1 MRKLGMIVV
10 LGVAGLAVACGG
22 SSSSGSDSGAGTQGI
37 DSNGGAAGAAGGLAT
52 GGTSGGGA
60 SGSCTMP
67 TCLSTALTGCEPS
80 GTCVQQSSTTSFNT
94 NTCYSNGV
102 KVITAVDLST
112 YAVTVT
118 FKNATKTCLTMSG
131 TGAATSTTLTMKN
144 GSGTTIGTMTEDTSA
159 SASVTTVTCTGGQ
172 PVTLDSSC
180 DFGTSS
186 GASSSC
192 TDGAC

>member
-1 MRKLGMIVV
+1 MRELGMIVV

-22 SSSSGSDSGAGTQGI
+22 SSSSGSDSGAG
-37 DSNGGAAGAAGGLAT
+37 GAAGGAAGGLGT

-60 SGSCTMP
+60 SGSCNMP

-80 GTCVQQSSTTSFNT
+80 GTCATQSGTTIFDT
-94 NTCYSNGV
+94 NICYSNGV

-112 YAVTVT
+112 YAVSVT
-118 FKNATKTCLTMSG
+118 FKSATKTCLTMSG

-180 DFGTSS
+180 DFGASS
-186 GASSSC
+186 GASC
-192 TDGAC
+192 TDGACAP